1 MINDKA
7 ERLSVNYKTSAMLN
21 AAVEYYTFYEMM
33 NEAPVPAHADIDDE
47 AGLIRECFK
56 KLAEN
61 TDITDMIESIENA
74 RKVNIEKMQVLTA
87 YVDRLLVFER
97 LMDRIAMRY
106 VITEQEVDD
115 LAGRIDVDMFVS
127 RAMEYIFEIKDS
139 FTVKERVNEIMGLLP
154 VRMARSKFFS
164 LIKESIKL
172 YSESDTK
179 SLDSYLYMIRTS
191 AMIYETDGMEKY
203 FTEFKEVLEELGNA
217 DYVGMEED
225 YYKILFGKMNQAV
238 SEIQDIS
245 DWYMSLQQM
254 LNSLYVYALNTESGV
269 YDDKV
274 SDTFVDIITSVN
286 RALDEG
292 YEPDGDEMFHS
303 MEGVMEKLY
312 DERVILEA
320 MLGKEIPED
329 DRMYDTLKKSELLMS
344 YGLFVDLNENFDTE
358 PVTPEYI
365 GKVTDEL
372 LADLQE
378 MIKKNSRPVVRTVYS
393 IILADMPSFFN
404 NLGELTEYIYHSIE
418 QCGDK
423 VELVTFFTRLN
434 SIISDEDEPG

>member
-7 ERLSVNYKTSAMLN
+7 EKLSVNYKTSAMLN

-56 KLAEN
+56 KLSEN
-61 TDITDMIESIENA
+61 TDITDMMESIDNA
-74 RKVNIEKMQVLTA
+74 RNVIIEKMQVLTA
-87 YVDRLLVFER
+87 YIDRFLVYER
-97 LMDRIAMRY
+97 LMGRISMRY

-115 LAGRIDVDMFVS
+115 MVSRIDVGMFVS
-127 RAMEYIFEIKDS
+127 RTMEYIFETKDS
-139 FTVKERVNEIMGLLP
+139 FAVKERVNEIIGLLP

-191 AMIYETDGMEKY
+191 AMIYETDGMQKY
-203 FTEFKEVLEELGNA
+203 FTEFNKVLEELGNA
-217 DYVGMEED
+217 DYMEMEED

-254 LNSLYVYALNTESGV
+254 LNSLYVYALNIESGV

-274 SDTFVDIITSVN
+274 SDTFIDIITSVN

-344 YGLFVDLNENFDTE
+344 
-358 PVTPEYI
+358 
-365 GKVTDEL
+365 
-372 LADLQE
+372 
-378 MIKKNSRPVVRTVYS
+378 
-393 IILADMPSFFN
+393 
-404 NLGELTEYIYHSIE
+404 
-418 QCGDK
+418 
-423 VELVTFFTRLN
+423 
-434 SIISDEDEPG
+434 